1 MNNISN
7 TTTVNSDSDPED
19 YEDEYYD
26 TEDESYG
33 PLRKHIDFITH
44 LPYEVVGIILS
55 KLSTA
60 ELFECLEVSP
70 KWLDLLQ
77 KLPKLW
83 YEVTVDDENYTM
95 INQLPLIG
103 KHIRKYRIYDGCQEI
118 LDGSVAEIL
127 GGSMNNL
134 KSLGKCK
141 MNKY

>member
-1 MNNISN
+1 MLHISN
-7 TTTVNSDSDPED
+7 TTKGNSYSDPED
-19 YEDEYYD
+19 NEDEYYG

-33 PLRKHIDFITH
+33 PLHKRIDIITR
-44 LPYEVVGIILS
+44 LPYEVAETILS
-55 KLSTA
+55 ELSTA
-60 ELFECLEVSP
+60 ELLECLKVSR

-83 YEVTVDDENYTM
+83 YEVTVDEENYTM
-95 INQLPLIG
+95 LHQLALIG
-103 KHIRKYRIYDGCQEI
+103 EHIRKYQIYDSCEEI
-118 LDGSVAEIL
+118 FDGSVAEIL